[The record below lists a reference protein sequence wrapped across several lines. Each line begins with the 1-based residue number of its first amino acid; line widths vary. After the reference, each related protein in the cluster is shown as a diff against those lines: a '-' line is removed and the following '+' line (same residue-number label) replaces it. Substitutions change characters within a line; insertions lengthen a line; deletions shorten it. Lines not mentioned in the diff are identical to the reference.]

1 MRLAASV
8 LVSGDYDFRRSDL
21 TTMDLGAR
29 AAQRAYEQA
38 GVGPDDVNVVELHD
52 AFASEEIIHA
62 EDLGLC
68 ARGDGVGLLR
78 SGPPRSV
85 AASPPLA
92 LCPTAS
98 GAVPGAFPADWP
110 SQARAAM
117 SRHPRLRVE

>member
-85 AASPPLA
+85 AASQSTPVAGFYRWAMRWRRPG
-92 LCPTAS
+92 S
-98 GAVPGAFPADWP
+98 G
-110 SQARAAM
+110 S
-117 SRHPRLRVE
+117 